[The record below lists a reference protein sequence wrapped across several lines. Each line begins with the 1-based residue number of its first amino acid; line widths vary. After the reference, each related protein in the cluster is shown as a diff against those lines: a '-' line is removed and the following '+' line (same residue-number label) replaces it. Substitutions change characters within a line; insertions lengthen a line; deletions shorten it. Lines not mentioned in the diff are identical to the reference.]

1 MLCTIGDLIEDVVV
15 WLNSEPKNQLNIGSD
30 TDSVIMR
37 TRGGSAANV
46 AMFSALTGTPSRFIG
61 QVGNDNLGEQ
71 LCTSLR
77 ESGVDV
83 CTVAKGRTG
92 SIVVIVQP
100 NGERTFLT
108 DRGVASELSVFDASH
123 LAGVSIVHV
132 PTYSLALDPL
142 ATTAVQYIR
151 AARATGALIS
161 IDASSTSVLRNY
173 GVDRYGALI
182 ASIAP
187 DVFLCNSD
195 EAALLNLDSAHPMP
209 GAELTVIKRGAL
221 PVMAISAAGTITT
234 ADAVTEVATPP
245 VAKIVDTT
253 GAGDAFAAGF
263 LPTYASSRNV
273 EEAITRGNSIAARV
287 LRSPGATL
295 DAA

>member
-15 WLNSEPKNQLNIGSD
+15 WLNGELKDQINIGSD
-30 TDSVIMR
+30 TDSVIVR

-46 AMFSALTGTPSRFIG
+46 AMFGALTGTPSRFIG

-71 LCTSLR
+71 LCASLR
-77 ESGVDV
+77 GSGVDV
-83 CTVAKGRTG
+83 CTVAEGRTG
-92 SIVVIVQP
+92 SIVVVVQP

-108 DRGVASELSVFDASH
+108 DRGVASDLSVFDASH

-151 AARATGALIS
+151 AARAAGALIS
-161 IDASSTSVLRNY
+161 VDASSISVLRDY
-173 GVDRYGALI
+173 GIDRYSDLI
-182 ASIAP
+182 ASLAP
-187 DVFLCNSD
+187 DVFLCNND
-195 EAALLNLDSAHPMP
+195 EAALLNIDSAHPMP
-209 GAELTVIKRGAL
+209 GAALTVFKRGAL
-221 PVMAISAAGTITT
+221 PVTAVTAAG
-234 ADAVTEVATPP
+234 AVTEVATPP
-245 VAKIVDTT
+245 VANIVDTT

-263 LPTYASSRNV
+263 LPAYAPSCNI
-273 EEAITRGNSIAARV
+273 EDAITNGNLIAARV

-295 DAA
+295 DAR

>member
-15 WLNSEPKNQLNIGSD
+15 WLNGELKNQINIGSD
-30 TDSVIMR
+30 TDSVIVR

-46 AMFSALTGTPSRFIG
+46 AMFAALTGTPSRFIG

-71 LCTSLR
+71 LCASLR
-77 ESGVDV
+77 GSGVDV
-83 CTVAKGRTG
+83 CTVAEGRTG
-92 SIVVIVQP
+92 SIVVLVQP

-108 DRGVASELSVFDASH
+108 DRGVASDLSVFNASH
-123 LAGVSIVHV
+123 LTDVSIVHV
-132 PTYSLALDPL
+132 PTYSLAQDPL
-142 ATTAVQYIR
+142 ATTAIQYMQ
-151 AARATGALIS
+151 AARTAGALIS
-161 IDASSTSVLRNY
+161 IDASSTAVLRDY
-173 GVDRYGALI
+173 GVGRYAALI

-195 EAALLNLDSAHPMP
+195 EAELLNIDSAHPMP

-221 PVMAISAAGTITT
+221 PITAVTAAG
-234 ADAVTEVATPP
+234 AVTEVATPS
-245 VAKIVDTT
+245 VANIIDTT

-263 LPTYASSRNV
+263 LPTYATSRNIKD
-273 EEAITRGNSIAARV
+273 AITNGNLIAARV

-295 DAA
+295 DAR

>member
-15 WLNSEPKNQLNIGSD
+15 WLSGELNIGSD
-30 TDSVIMR
+30 TDSIIVR

-46 AMFSALTGTPSRFIG
+46 AMFGALTGTPSRFIG
-61 QVGNDNLGEQ
+61 QVGNDNLGQQ

-92 SIVVIVQP
+92 SIVVVVHP
-100 NGERTFLT
+100 SGERTFLT
-108 DRGVASELSVFDASH
+108 DRGVASELCVFDASH

-132 PTYSLALDPL
+132 PTYSLAHDPL
-142 ATTAVQYIR
+142 ASIAVQYMR
-151 AARATGALIS
+151 AARAAGALIS
-161 IDASSTSVLRNY
+161 IDASSTSVLRDY
-173 GVDRYGALI
+173 GVEHYAALV

-195 EAALLNLDSAHPMP
+195 EAALLNIDSVHPMS
-209 GAELTVIKRGAL
+209 GAALTVIKRGAL
-221 PVMAISAAGTITT
+221 PVTAITAAG
-234 ADAVTEVATPP
+234 AVTEVATPP
-245 VAKIVDTT
+245 VANIVDTT

-263 LPTYASSRNV
+263 LPAYSSSRNIV
-273 EEAITRGNSIAARV
+273 DAISCGHSIAARV

-295 DAA
+295 DVA

>member
-15 WLNSEPKNQLNIGSD
+15 WLNSELNIGSD
-30 TDSVIMR
+30 SDSIIVR

-46 AMFSALTGTPSRFIG
+46 AMFAALTGTPSRFIG

-77 ESGVDV
+77 QSGVDV
-83 CTVAKGRTG
+83 CTVAEGRTG
-92 SIVVIVQP
+92 SIVVLVQQ

-108 DRGVASELSVFDASH
+108 DRGVASDLSVFDASN
-123 LAGVSIVHV
+123 LTGVSIVHV
-132 PTYSLALDPL
+132 PTYSLAIEPL
-142 ATTAVQYIR
+142 ATTAVQYTR
-151 AARATGALIS
+151 AARTAGALIS
-161 IDASSTSVLRNY
+161 IDASSTAVLRDY
-173 GVDRYGALI
+173 GVGRYAALI
-182 ASIAP
+182 ESIAP

-195 EAALLNLDSAHPMP
+195 EAELLNIDSAHPMP

-221 PVMAISAAGTITT
+221 PVTAVTAAG
-234 ADAVTEVATPP
+234 AVTEVATPS
-245 VAKIVDTT
+245 VANIIDTT

-263 LPTYASSRNV
+263 LPTYATSRNIKD
-273 EEAITRGNSIAARV
+273 AITNGNLIAARV

-295 DAA
+295 DAR

>member
-1 MLCTIGDLIEDVVV
+1 VLCTIGDLIEDVVV
-15 WLNSEPKNQLNIGSD
+15 WLNGELKNQINIGSD
-30 TDSVIMR
+30 SDSIIVR

-46 AMFSALTGTPSRFIG
+46 AMFAALNGTPSRFIG

-71 LCTSLR
+71 LCASLR

-83 CTVAKGRTG
+83 CTVAEGRTG

-108 DRGVASELSVFDASH
+108 DRGVASDLSVFDASH

-132 PTYSLALDPL
+132 PTYSLTLDPL
-142 ATTAVQYIR
+142 ATTAVQYMR
-151 AARATGALIS
+151 AARAAGALIS
-161 IDASSTSVLRNY
+161 IDASSTAVLRDY
-173 GVDRYGALI
+173 GVDRYAALI

-187 DVFLCNSD
+187 DVFLCNND
-195 EAALLNLDSAHPMP
+195 EAELLNIDSAHPMS
-209 GAELTVIKRGAL
+209 GADLTVIKRGAL
-221 PVMAISAAGTITT
+221 PVAAITAAG
-234 ADAVTEVATPP
+234 AVTEVAAAP
-245 VAKIVDTT
+245 VANIVDTT

-263 LPTYASSRNV
+263 LPAYSSTRNIAD
-273 EEAITRGNSIAARV
+273 AITHGNSIAARV

-295 DAA
+295 DGR

>member
-1 MLCTIGDLIEDVVV
+1 VLCTIGDLIEDVVV
-15 WLNSEPKNQLNIGSD
+15 WLNSELNIGSD
-30 TDSVIMR
+30 SDSVIVR

-46 AMFSALTGTPSRFIG
+46 AMFGALNDTPSRFIG

-71 LCTSLR
+71 LCASLR

-83 CTVAKGRTG
+83 CTVAEGRTG
-92 SIVVIVQP
+92 SIVVVVQP

-108 DRGVASELSVFDASH
+108 DRGVASQLSVFDASY
-123 LAGVSIVHV
+123 LADVSIVHV

-151 AARATGALIS
+151 AARTASALIS
-161 IDASSTSVLRNY
+161 IDASSTSVLRDY
-173 GVDRYGALI
+173 GIDRYSDLI

-187 DVFLCNSD
+187 DVFLCNND
-195 EAALLNLDSAHPMP
+195 EAALLNINSANPMP
-209 GAELTVIKRGAL
+209 GAALTVIKRGAL
-221 PVMAISAAGTITT
+221 PVT
-234 ADAVTEVATPP
+234 AVTATGAVTEVGTPP
-245 VAKIVDTT
+245 VANIVDTT

-263 LPTYASSRNV
+263 LPAYATSHDIAH
-273 EEAITRGNSIAARV
+273 AIEHGHALASRV

-295 DAA
+295 DAR

>member
-1 MLCTIGDLIEDVVV
+1 VLCTIGDLIEDVVV
-15 WLNSEPKNQLNIGSD
+15 WLNSELKNQINIGSD
-30 TDSVIMR
+30 SDSIIVR

-46 AMFSALTGTPSRFIG
+46 AMFGALTGTRSRFIG

-71 LCTSLR
+71 LCASLR
-77 ESGVDV
+77 GSGVDV
-83 CTVAKGRTG
+83 CTVADGRTG
-92 SIVVIVQP
+92 SIVVVVQP

-108 DRGVASELSVFDASH
+108 DRGVASELSVFNAQH

-151 AARATGALIS
+151 AARAAGALIS
-161 IDASSTSVLRNY
+161 VDASSTSVLRDY
-173 GVDRYGALI
+173 GIDRYSELI
-182 ASIAP
+182 ASISP
-187 DVFLCNSD
+187 DIFLCNND
-195 EAALLNLDSAHPMP
+195 EAALLNIDSEHPMP

-221 PVMAISAAGTITT
+221 PVTVVTAAGV
-234 ADAVTEVATPP
+234 VTEVATPP
-245 VAKIVDTT
+245 VVNIVDTT

-263 LPTYASSRNV
+263 LPVYATSRNIKDS
-273 EEAITRGNSIAARV
+273 ITNGNLIAARV

-295 DAA
+295 EAR

>member
-15 WLNSEPKNQLNIGSD
+15 WLNDELNIGSD
-30 TDSVIMR
+30 TDSVIVR

-46 AMFSALTGTPSRFIG
+46 AMFGALTGTPSRFIG

-71 LCTSLR
+71 LCASLR
-77 ESGVDV
+77 GSGVDV
-83 CTVAKGRTG
+83 CTEAWGRTG
-92 SIVVIVQP
+92 SIVVVVQP

-108 DRGVASELSVFDASH
+108 DRGVASDLSVFDAQH

-142 ATTAVQYIR
+142 ATTAFQYIR
-151 AARATGALIS
+151 AARAAGALIS
-161 IDASSTSVLRNY
+161 VDASSTSVLRDY
-173 GVDRYGALI
+173 GIDRYSELI
-182 ASIAP
+182 ASISP
-187 DVFLCNSD
+187 DVFLCNND
-195 EAALLNLDSAHPMP
+195 EAALLNIDSEHPMP

-221 PVMAISAAGTITT
+221 PVTVVTAAGV
-234 ADAVTEVATPP
+234 VTEVATPP
-245 VAKIVDTT
+245 VANIVDTT

-263 LPTYASSRNV
+263 LPVYATSRNIKDS
-273 EEAITRGNSIAARV
+273 ITNGNLIAARV

-295 DAA
+295 EAR

>member
-15 WLNSEPKNQLNIGSD
+15 WLNGELNIGSD
-30 TDSVIMR
+30 TDSVIVR

-46 AMFSALTGTPSRFIG
+46 AMFAALNGTPSRFIG

-71 LCTSLR
+71 LCASLR

-83 CTVAKGRTG
+83 CTVAEGRTG

-108 DRGVASELSVFDASH
+108 DRGVASDLSVFDASH
-123 LAGVSIVHV
+123 LAGVSVVHV

-142 ATTAVQYIR
+142 ATTAVQYMR
-151 AARATGALIS
+151 AARAAGALIS
-161 IDASSTSVLRNY
+161 IDASSTSVLRDY
-173 GVDRYGALI
+173 GIDRYSALI

-187 DVFLCNSD
+187 DVFLCNND
-195 EAALLNLDSAHPMP
+195 EAKLLNIDSAHPMS
-209 GAELTVIKRGAL
+209 GADLTVIKRGAL
-221 PVMAISAAGTITT
+221 PVTAITASGAA
-234 ADAVTEVATPP
+234 TEVAAPP
-245 VAKIVDTT
+245 VANIVDTT

-263 LPTYASSRNV
+263 LPAYSSTRNIAD
-273 EEAITRGNSIAARV
+273 AITHGNSIAARV

-295 DAA
+295 DGR

>member
-15 WLNSEPKNQLNIGSD
+15 WLNGELSDQINIGSD
-30 TDSVIMR
+30 TDSVIVR

-46 AMFSALTGTPSRFIG
+46 AMFGALTGTPSRFIG
-61 QVGNDNLGEQ
+61 QVGNDNLGGQ
-71 LCTSLR
+71 LCASLR

-83 CTVAKGRTG
+83 CTVAEGRTG
-92 SIVVIVQP
+92 SIVVVVQP

-108 DRGVASELSVFDASH
+108 DRGVASDLSVFDASH

-142 ATTAVQYIR
+142 ASTAIQYIR
-151 AARATGALIS
+151 AARASGALIS
-161 IDASSTSVLRNY
+161 VDASSTSVLHDY
-173 GVDRYGALI
+173 GIDRYAALI

-187 DVFLCNSD
+187 DVFLCNND
-195 EAALLNLDSAHPMP
+195 EAVLLNINSEHPMP

-221 PVMAISAAGTITT
+221 PVTAVTAAGVI
-234 ADAVTEVATPP
+234 TEVATPP
-245 VAKIVDTT
+245 VSNIVDTT

-263 LPTYASSRNV
+263 LPAFASSRNI
-273 EEAITRGNSIAARV
+273 EDAITNGNLIASRV

-295 DAA
+295 DAR

>member
-1 MLCTIGDLIEDVVV
+1 VLCTIGDLIEDVVV
-15 WLNSEPKNQLNIGSD
+15 WLNGELKNQINIGSD
-30 TDSVIMR
+30 TDSVIVR

-46 AMFSALTGTPSRFIG
+46 AMFAALTGTPSRFIG

-71 LCTSLR
+71 LCASLR

-83 CTVAKGRTG
+83 CTVAEGRTG
-92 SIVVIVQP
+92 SIVVLVQP

-108 DRGVASELSVFDASH
+108 DRGVASDLSVFNAAH
-123 LAGVSIVHV
+123 LASVSVVHV

-142 ATTAVQYIR
+142 ATTAVQYMR
-151 AARATGALIS
+151 AARAAGALIS
-161 IDASSTSVLRNY
+161 IDASSTAVLRDY
-173 GVDRYGALI
+173 GVDRYAALI

-195 EAALLNLDSAHPMP
+195 EAELLNIDSAHPMS
-209 GAELTVIKRGAL
+209 GTNLTVIKRGAL
-221 PVMAISAAGTITT
+221 PVTAIT
-234 ADAVTEVATPP
+234 ASDAVTEVVPP
-245 VAKIVDTT
+245 SVANIVDTT

-263 LPTYASSRNV
+263 LPAYSSTRNIAD
-273 EEAITRGNSIAARV
+273 AITHGNSIAARV

-295 DAA
+295 DGR

>member
-1 MLCTIGDLIEDVVV
+1 VLCTIGDLIEDVVV
-15 WLNSEPKNQLNIGSD
+15 WLNDELNIGSD
-30 TDSVIMR
+30 TDSIIVR

-46 AMFSALTGTPSRFIG
+46 AMFGALTGTPSRFIG

-71 LCTSLR
+71 LCASLR
-77 ESGVDV
+77 GSGVDV
-83 CTVAKGRTG
+83 CTVAEGRTG
-92 SIVVIVQP
+92 SIVVVVQP

-108 DRGVASELSVFDASH
+108 DRGVASDLSVFDASH

-151 AARATGALIS
+151 AARAAGALIS
-161 IDASSTSVLRNY
+161 VDASSTSVLRDY
-173 GVDRYGALI
+173 GIDRYSDLI

-187 DVFLCNSD
+187 DVFLCNND
-195 EAALLNLDSAHPMP
+195 EAALLNIDSAHPMP
-209 GAELTVIKRGAL
+209 GAALTVIKRGAL
-221 PVMAISAAGTITT
+221 PVTAVTAAG
-234 ADAVTEVATPP
+234 VVNEVATPP
-245 VAKIVDTT
+245 VANIVDTT

-263 LPTYASSRNV
+263 LPAYATSHDIAH
-273 EEAITRGNSIAARV
+273 AIEHGHALASRV

-295 DAA
+295 DAR

>member
-15 WLNSEPKNQLNIGSD
+15 WLNGELNTASD
-30 TDSVIMR
+30 TDSVIVR

-46 AMFSALTGTPSRFIG
+46 AMFAALNGTPSRFIG

-71 LCTSLR
+71 LCASLR

-83 CTVAKGRTG
+83 CTVAEGRTG

-108 DRGVASELSVFDASH
+108 DRGVASDLSVFDASH
-123 LAGVSIVHV
+123 LAGVSVVHV

-142 ATTAVQYIR
+142 ATTAVQYMR
-151 AARATGALIS
+151 AARAAGALIS
-161 IDASSTSVLRNY
+161 IDASSTSVLREY
-173 GVDRYGALI
+173 GIDRYSDLI
-182 ASIAP
+182 TSIAP

-195 EAALLNLDSAHPMP
+195 EAALLNIDSAHPMH
-209 GAELTVIKRGAL
+209 GADLTVIKRGAL
-221 PVMAISAAGTITT
+221 PVRAIT
-234 ADAVTEVATPP
+234 ASGAVTEVVPP
-245 VAKIVDTT
+245 SVANIVDTT

-263 LPTYASSRNV
+263 LPAYSSTRNIAD
-273 EEAITRGNSIAARV
+273 AITHGNSIAARV

-295 DAA
+295 DGR